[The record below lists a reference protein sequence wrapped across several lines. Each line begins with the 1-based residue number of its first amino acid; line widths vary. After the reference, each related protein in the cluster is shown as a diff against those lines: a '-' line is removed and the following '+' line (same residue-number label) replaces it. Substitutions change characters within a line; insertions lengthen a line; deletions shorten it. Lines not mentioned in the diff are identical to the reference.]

1 MNSPRPCRALLLLL
15 AATASLAPV
24 LLAAAPASVEAGEAR
39 RRWERLCLIR
49 KDKFDLVLPNA
60 MRDTGIDM
68 WIVMFKEG
76 HYDPLYED
84 LGRGYPGRVAFYV
97 FTDRGGDRIERA
109 ALGVEGRTL
118 EGCRAYDR
126 VEGEYDL
133 KAFVAE
139 RSPRNIGVNM
149 SEEMGSADGLSHTAY
164 LELAKTLGE
173 PWASRLVSAERLV
186 SAFRNRRVATE
197 IAAFAEAGEMSKEIA
212 ERALSNEVVT
222 PGRTSLEDVAWWMQD
237 QLLRRGLGSS
247 FDMPSVYVTGPKGI
261 EAVSNERIIER
272 GDVVVIDWG
281 VCFLNLC
288 TDMKRMAYVLKPGE
302 TRAPT
307 SYQKAFDQAVRVRD
321 TIRATIKPGRR
332 ADETLAALNQEVGR
346 LPGFAIMKE
355 FNKPMEGAT
364 TDVIIG
370 CHSVGNLGHGDG
382 PSIAWFNPLRLT
394 FTIEPSNLFSIEFF
408 AYTAIPEWGG
418 KKLRIPLE
426 DDAVATERGIEWLYP
441 INERIRLIG

>member
-1 MNSPRPCRALLLLL
+1 
-15 AATASLAPV
+15 
-24 LLAAAPASVEAGEAR
+24 
-39 RRWERLCLIR
+39 
-49 KDKFDLVLPNA
+49 
-60 MRDTGIDM
+60 
-68 WIVMFKEG
+68 
-76 HYDPLYED
+76 
-84 LGRGYPGRVAFYV
+84 
-97 FTDRGGDRIERA
+97 
-109 ALGVEGRTL
+109 
-118 EGCRAYDR
+118 
-126 VEGEYDL
+126 
-133 KAFVAE
+133 
-139 RSPRNIGVNM
+139 
-149 SEEMGSADGLSHTAY
+149 
-164 LELAKTLGE
+164 
-173 PWASRLVSAERLV
+173 
-186 SAFRNRRVATE
+186 
-197 IAAFAEAGEMSKEIA
+197 
-212 ERALSNEVVT
+212 
-222 PGRTSLEDVAWWMQD
+222 
-237 QLLRRGLGSS
+237 
-247 FDMPSVYVTGPKGI
+247 MPSVYVTGPKGI
-261 EAVSNERIIER
+261 EAVSNERLIER

-288 TDMKRMAYVLKPGE
+288 TDMKRMAYVLKAGE
-302 TRAPT
+302 TRAPA